1 MTNALPNSYPRYVK
15 DDVRTLPKPYH
26 DAIEHWQRH
35 NFPDY
40 PKLAEEWDR
49 FFPKDEPFCL
59 CAKIAEDIPT
69 QIEVGERKGE
79 AKALA
84 PRDLPEEAAQHL
96 LMQIKAQASTE
107 FGSIQQHQGTLA
119 RAQEPQDHAWALR
132 VMAEEL
138 RHGYQMMHLLTS
150 ADWSKWTD
158 TKPEDM
164 VEEILSMQTGSHV
177 LAAFNLEYDS
187 FGDSIAFAAFI
198 DRVGRY
204 QLTMQKVNAYA
215 PMAASMP
222 PMLREEAFHLAAG
235 VIPMRRWAE
244 AAAQPDALI
253 TMEAMQRAV
262 RKWYGRGLEMFGD
275 ERGGNTNVKLGL
287 KDKTNRV
294 AQDEY
299 VAEVERMLDDINQ
312 RYVRARFPKLSR
324 DEADALYAR
333 VKADRGNI
341 DGLSWDEDLL
351 KLPHRGFFRR
361 RGEFAFQM
369 IGADGATFD
378 DVEKYIEHV
387 RDQLPEA
394 YLASIDVKHWAEL
407 QRGVANG
414 TITLENALKS
424 MPRLARVGGACPCA
438 NSVRWVVDLEVP
450 PHGGQETRL
459 NP

>member
-1 MTNALPNSYPRYVK
+1 MADQQYQLPRQ
-15 DDVRTLPKPYH
+15 YH
-26 DAIEHWQRH
+26 QAVEHWQRH

-40 PKLAEEWDR
+40 PRLAEQWDTY
-49 FFPKDEPFCL
+49 FPKDDAFCL
-59 CAKIAEDIPT
+59 CARIEGHMPE
-69 QIEVGERKGE
+69 QVEVGERKGQP
-79 AKALA
+79 KALVPKELDPKA
-84 PRDLPEEAAQHL
+84 AEEL
-96 LMQIKAQASTE
+96 LAIIRAQASTE
-107 FGSIQQHQGTLA
+107 FGSIQQHQATLA
-119 RAQEPQDHAWALR
+119 RANDPQDQAWVLR

-138 RHGYQMMHLLTS
+138 RHGYQMIHLLTS
-150 ADWSKWTD
+150 ADWSPVTD
-158 TKPEDM
+158 TKPQDM
-164 VEEILSMQTGSHV
+164 VEEILSMKTGSHV

-187 FGDSIAFAAFI
+187 FVDNVVFAAFI
-198 DRVGRY
+198 DRVGKY
-204 QLTMQKVNAYA
+204 QLTMQRVNAYA

-244 AAAQPDALI
+244 AAAQPEALI

-324 DEADALYAR
+324 DDADALYAR
-333 VKADRGNI
+333 VKADRGTI
-341 DGLSWDEDLL
+341 DGLSWDDDLL

-369 IGADGATFD
+369 IGVDGTKFD
-378 DVEKYIEHV
+378 DVERYIEHV

-394 YLASIDVKHWAEL
+394 YRASIDVKHWAEL
-407 QRGVANG
+407 QRGVANR
-414 TITLENALKS
+414 TVTLETALKS

-438 NSVRWVVDLEVP
+438 NSVRWVVDVEIP
-450 PHGGQETRL
+450 ANAGQETRL

>member
-1 MTNALPNSYPRYVK
+1 MTSETRYARRVK
-15 DDVRTLPKPYH
+15 DEIRTLPKQYH

-35 NFPDY
+35 NFPDF

-49 FFPKDEPFCL
+49 FFPKDEPFRR
-59 CAKIAEDIPT
+59 CAKIAEDIPAE
-69 QIEVGERKGE
+69 IEVGERKGE

-84 PRDLPEEAAQHL
+84 PKDLPVEAAQHL

-138 RHGYQMMHLLTS
+138 RHGYQMIHLLTS
-150 ADWSKWTD
+150 ADWSPVTD
-158 TKPEDM
+158 TKSADM
-164 VEEILSMQTGSHV
+164 VEEILSMKTGSHV

-187 FGDSIAFAAFI
+187 FVDNVVFAAFI
-198 DRVGRY
+198 DRVGKY
-204 QLTMQKVNAYA
+204 QLTMQKVNAYQ

-244 AAAQPDALI
+244 AAAQSDALI
-253 TMEAMQRAV
+253 TMPALQKAV
-262 RKWYGRGLEMFGD
+262 CKWFGRGLEMFGD

-299 VAEVERMLDDINQ
+299 VAEVDRMLDDINQ

-324 DEADALYAR
+324 EEADALYGRA
-333 VKADRGNI
+333 KA
-341 DGLSWDEDLL
+341 
-351 KLPHRGFFRR
+351 
-361 RGEFAFQM
+361 
-369 IGADGATFD
+369 
-378 DVEKYIEHV
+378 EH
-387 RDQLPEA
+387 
-394 YLASIDVKHWAEL
+394 
-407 QRGVANG
+407 G
-414 TITLENALKS
+414 
-424 MPRLARVGGACPCA
+424 
-438 NSVRWVVDLEVP
+438 
-450 PHGGQETRL
+450 
-459 NP
+459 